1 MTSDFLIVGGG
12 IVGLATAH
20 ALQERFP
27 GKSVVILEKERA
39 LAAHQ
44 TGRNS
49 GVIHAGIYYKPGSFK
64 AQFCKAGN
72 ASMRAFCREHGVP
85 FQSCGK
91 VIVATEAAE
100 LPGLQK
106 LYERGIENGLEVRR
120 LDAAQMRELE
130 PHMAGIAA
138 LHVPSTGIVDYRQV
152 VAKLAELV
160 RARGGEIRFG
170 ARVRK
175 VRGGTVETTAG
186 DFTGRLLINCAGLH
200 SDRLARTAGAD
211 VAARIVPF
219 RGEYYELKPEKRH
232 LVRGLIYPVPDP
244 LFPFLGVHC
253 TKMMDG
259 SVHLGPN
266 AVLAFAREGYHK
278 TTVNVRDLGETL
290 TYPGFWKLAGRHW
303 RAGLQ
308 EMVRSYSR
316 AAFVRS
322 LQRLVPAISE
332 DDVVPSEAGVRAQ
345 ALRPDGTLEDDFLIV
360 RGASAIHVCNAPS
373 PAATASL
380 EIGKTIASMAGAA
393 A

>member
-27 GKSVVILEKERA
+27 GKSVVILEKEQA

-72 ASMRAFCREHGVP
+72 GSMRAFCREHGVP

-100 LPGLQK
+100 LPGLRK

-120 LDAAQMRELE
+120 LDAVQMREVE

-175 VRGGTVETTAG
+175 VRGGTVETTVG

-200 SDRLARTAGAD
+200 SDRLARIAGAD

-219 RGEYYELKPEKRH
+219 RGEYYELKPDKRH

-290 TYPGFWKLAGRHW
+290 TFPGFWKLAGRHW

-322 LQRLVPAISE
+322 LQRLVPAITE
-332 DDVVPSEAGVRAQ
+332 DDVVPSAAGVRAQ